1 MILIFSCDK
10 TLKCALMKEQCS
22 EMWSFQERF
31 HIKRVPSGRMSSGMP
46 ADHEPEG
53 YTMNLNTIM
62 CLPPTSEDLRL
73 VWALVDQ
80 ASDLD
85 DNKQLIE
92 SFNKFPYPTI
102 TEISVLCVSFG
113 LQVDK
118 VKVWFM
124 AQRVKYGI
132 SWSPEE
138 IIEARSKLYQKQ
150 EQCRLQSKKT
160 TPQNCEQPSFTYESA
175 AQTRTSESWKC
186 GRDTKMSGSAAPQ
199 SKSVSSDRL
208 SLPSSHGHPDSKRP
222 KVSAAESSHNFSTPG
237 SHTDKR
243 LQLANL
249 GNKRPYVHQQSEPTE
264 RRPLFAD
271 LQFTDPSDKRP
282 EFASPSEKA
291 SIVNYSGKTTPNIT
305 SAEKRPMVV
314 DPKDKR
320 QQFAEGVEKKQYV
333 SSTEERHQ
341 FLSSKEKTPIPGPSE
356 KRTLFL
362 GSTERK
368 KVFSGLTEKM
378 PYSSH
383 VERRMQ
389 FGEASRSSTT
399 ARECKKEEEEV
410 DIYDSESGQL
420 QEGGSKRWFRGTAG
434 LATSESGSSMHQH
447 LPNLGKDAFFVSTF
461 SSFQK
466 KEASPDL
473 LQGRAESVVS
483 VTDVAVG
490 ESSSMEL
497 CASRLRNAWRPSDIN
512 GESSGES
519 SIKRRRKTK
528 EQLAVLKSFFLRCQ
542 WARDNDYKMLEEVTG
557 LTRTEITRWFVD
569 TRYALRHGQLRWFY
583 EGIVLSPRRHG
594 LQQSL
599 PHSPQQ
605 LKSPSYSRGTDVDH
619 EPLERYLSV
628 KGQLE
633 ERDLEALCKESGMN
647 YQQVLDWFLSRS
659 QSTSEVVVSLS
670 DEEDMKM

>member
-1 MILIFSCDK
+1 
-10 TLKCALMKEQCS
+10 MKEQRS
-22 EMWSFQERF
+22 EMWSLQERF
-31 HIKRVPSGRMSSGMP
+31 QLKRVPSGRMSSGMP

-160 TPQNCEQPSFTYESA
+160 PQNCEQPSFTYEPA

-186 GRDTKMSGSAAPQ
+186 GRDTKTSGSTVPQ
-199 SKSVSSDRL
+199 SKSTSSDRL
-208 SLPSSHGHPDSKRP
+208 SLPSSHGHPESKRS
-222 KVSAAESSHNFSTPG
+222 KVSASESSHNFSTPSG
-237 SHTDKR
+237 HTDKR
-243 LQLANL
+243 LQLANS
-249 GNKRPYVHQQSEPTE
+249 GNKRPYLQQSDPTE
-264 RRPLFAD
+264 HRPLFAD

-282 EFASPSEKA
+282 EFASPTEKA
-291 SIVNYSGKTTPNIT
+291 SIVNYSGRTTPNIT
-305 SAEKRPMVV
+305 STEKRPVVV
-314 DPKDKR
+314 DPKEKR
-320 QQFAEGVEKKQYV
+320 QQFAEGMEKKYIGSLEKRQ
-333 SSTEERHQ
+333 Q
-341 FLSSKEKTPIPGPSE
+341 FLSSKEKTHIPGPSE
-356 KRTLFL
+356 KRAQFP

-368 KVFSGLTEKM
+368 KMYPGLAEKT
-378 PYSSH
+378 YSSH

-389 FGEASRSSTT
+389 FGEASRSSAI

-410 DIYDSESGQL
+410 DIYDSEGGQL
-420 QEGGSKRWFRGTAG
+420 QEGGSRRWFRGAAG
-434 LATSESGSSMHQH
+434 MATSESGSSMHQH
-447 LPNLGKDAFFVSTF
+447 LPNLGKEAFFVSTF

-466 KEASPDL
+466 KEVSPDL
-473 LQGRAESVVS
+473 LRDRAESVVS
-483 VTDVAVG
+483 VTDVAVA

-497 CASRLRNAWRPSDIN
+497 CASRLRNVWRPSDIN

-599 PHSPQQ
+599 PHSPQP
-605 LKSPSYSRGTDVDH
+605 LKSPSYSQGTDVDH
-619 EPLERYLSV
+619 EPLERYLSI